1 MAKLWGGR
9 FSKNTNELV
18 DAFNASIDFDKR
30 LYHEDIRGSI
40 AHAGMLA
47 KCGIIPAE
55 DGEKIIAGLKDI
67 LADIEAGNFKSIAL
81 THHFCNWATF
91 ALYSLVA
98 FVAMYFGHG
107 VIQAIADG
115 LPAWANAGL
124 NGVAALLP
132 ALGFAL
138 LLNIIFEKDLT
149 PYLIIGFVLAA
160 YAGQAITMVGIT
172 LIAFAIAMIIYQIR
186 SNQGTVVQSA
196 SALDDEWED

>member
-1 MAKLWGGR
+1 
-9 FSKNTNELV
+9 
-18 DAFNASIDFDKR
+18 
-30 LYHEDIRGSI
+30 
-40 AHAGMLA
+40 
-47 KCGIIPAE
+47 
-55 DGEKIIAGLKDI
+55 
-67 LADIEAGNFKSIAL
+67 
-81 THHFCNWATF
+81 
-91 ALYSLVA
+91 
-98 FVAMYFGHG
+98 MYFGHG

-172 LIAFAIAMIIYQIR
+172 LIAFAIAMIIIKFAQTKEQLFKVLQLWMMNGR
-186 SNQGTVVQSA
+186 TRTW
-196 SALDDEWED
+196 LKMM